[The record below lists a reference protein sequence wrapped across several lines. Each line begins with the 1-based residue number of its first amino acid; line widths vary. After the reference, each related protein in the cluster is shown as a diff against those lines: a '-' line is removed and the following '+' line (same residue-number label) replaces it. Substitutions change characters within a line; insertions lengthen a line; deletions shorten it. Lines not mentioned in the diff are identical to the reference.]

1 MGRLER
7 KEAFPTVLK
16 VVCNKPRV
24 NIVLN
29 GKKIQSIPTK
39 IRKSN
44 VSAVFSHIKYNTEVL
59 AKTILQENQ
68 IKGKQKEDKEGT
80 IFL

>member
-29 GKKIQSIPTK
+29 GRKIQSIPTK
-39 IRKSN
+39 IRKSK

-59 AKTILQENQ
+59 AKT
-68 IKGKQKEDKEGT
+68 T
-80 IFL
+80 I